1 MIRRGGAGLP
11 VFVLAQEAGGD
22 EPFDLDRIPS
32 EAGGIARLNE
42 GRDTVGEK
50 QDDEKQAQDHGKTQ
64 HDRKAQSR
72 VRASGPSGRAVSR
85 LTACPASHPTLRVF
99 VSRRPREY
107 QPR

>member
-1 MIRRGGAGLP
+1 MGRGLIRRGGAGLP
-11 VFVLAQEAGGD
+11 ALVLAKEAGSD

-32 EAGGIARLNE
+32 EAGGIARLHE

-50 QDDEKQAQDHGKTQ
+50 QDDEKQAQD
-64 HDRKAQSR
+64 DRKAHSR
-72 VRASGPSGRAVSR
+72 VRASGPSGRAVTH

-99 VSRRPREY
+99 VSRRAREY